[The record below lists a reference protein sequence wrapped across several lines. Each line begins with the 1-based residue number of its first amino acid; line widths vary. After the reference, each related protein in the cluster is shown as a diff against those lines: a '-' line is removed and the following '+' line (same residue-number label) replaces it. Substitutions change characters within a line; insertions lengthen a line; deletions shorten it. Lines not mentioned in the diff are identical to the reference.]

1 MPPFSTLKI
10 WCQHLKT
17 GYFGVFCLIVIIALP
32 GICEA
37 QKVVQIERYGR
48 SKTVKYGVGDELTYS
63 LKSAPREFYTSTILD
78 LYPDLQSIL
87 FDSGGAVEVDQ
98 IAAFRYPRSNRW
110 AKNLAATLFGF
121 SITSIFYSILDTLI
135 NKRSPSPFQ
144 YQAVGGSAGLGTILY
159 FLVPVR
165 VDHFG
170 ERRRLRVLDLTF
182 YPIDRP

>member
-1 MPPFSTLKI
+1 MRPYPTIKI
-10 WCQHLKT
+10 WSQKLRP
-17 GYFGVFCLIVIIALP
+17 GYLALFFMIAMIALP
-32 GICEA
+32 VLCEA

-63 LKSAPREFYTSTILD
+63 LKSAPREFYTSTIMD

-121 SITSIFYSILDTLI
+121 SVTSIFYSILDTLI
-135 NKRSPSPFQ
+135 NKRAPSPFQ
-144 YQAVGGSAGLGTILY
+144 YQAVGGSAALGTILY